1 MKAVRFHRTGSLA
14 NLSVEEIDRPSP
26 ATGEVLVGVQAAAIN
41 PSDVKNV
48 LGKMPITTKQV
59 ITFRP

>member
-26 ATGEVLVGVQAAAIN
+26 TTGEVLVRVQAAAIN
-41 PSDVKNV
+41 PSDVKIV